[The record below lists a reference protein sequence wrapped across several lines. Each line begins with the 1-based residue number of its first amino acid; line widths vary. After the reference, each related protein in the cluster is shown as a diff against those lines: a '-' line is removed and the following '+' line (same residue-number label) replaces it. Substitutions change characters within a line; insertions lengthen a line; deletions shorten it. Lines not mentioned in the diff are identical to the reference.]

1 MRILIT
7 IICLIFTFNVNA
19 NELQVQFD
27 KGNEYFVNGE
37 YDKAISIYTEIMQNG
52 YIAAELYYN
61 LGNSYF
67 TKDSIPAAILYY
79 EKAKQLKPNDE
90 DIAYNLKLANLRV
103 LDKIDPL
110 PQLFLMQWWSSLG
123 RLQNSTG
130 WSMIL
135 IISLWLT
142 FGAGVLFVAGKM
154 LRVKRIGFLMLCVFG
169 LCAILTLNFSLS
181 QYDEELNHPKAI
193 VFSPIVYVKNS
204 PDVNGTDLFIIHEGL
219 KVEVVDKVGEWN
231 KIKLVN
237 GKVGWLSR
245 GDIEII

>member
-1 MRILIT
+1 M
-7 IICLIFTFNVNA
+7 IFTFNVNA
-19 NELQVQFD
+19 DELQLRFD
-27 KGNEYFVNGE
+27 KGNEYFGNGE
-37 YDKAISIYTEIMQNG
+37 YDKAISTYTEIIQNG

-79 EKAKQLKPNDE
+79 EKAKTLKPNDE
-90 DIAYNLKLANLRV
+90 DVDYNLKLANLRV
-103 LDKIDPL
+103 LDKIEPL

-135 IISLWLT
+135 IISLWLA
-142 FGAGVLFVAGKM
+142 FGAGILFVAGKM
-154 LRVKRIGFLMLCVFG
+154 LRVKRIGFLLSCVFG
-169 LCAILTLNFSLS
+169 LCVLLAFNFSLR

-204 PDVNGTDLFIIHEGL
+204 PDMNGTDLFIIHEGL

-237 GKVGWLSR
+237 GKVGWLASA
-245 GDIEII
+245 DIEII